1 MNTDEKNS
9 NEAKAITNIKVTI
22 IRNMTFRRLPDMYQK
37 IYKKTVASTYTDKWA
52 QKVSLNHHLFIYQT
66 TPYHIS

>member
-22 IRNMTFRRLPDMYQK
+22 IRNMTFRRLPDMCQK
-37 IYKKTVASTYTDKWA
+37 IYKKTVASTYTDKWI
-52 QKVSLNHHLFIYQT
+52 QKVSLNHHLYIYQT
-66 TPYHIS
+66 IPYHIS